1 MNTRHDV
8 TRTLQ
13 HKISQPLHETRH
25 ENLLDSLDERHRAQ
39 NLSNTGDVYGFT
51 ALPTC
56 TELTLENSLY
66 TICLARRLLLRLTT
80 CNCEAHLCPICHST
94 ESHIDPWGDHACVCT
109 ADANPNRRT
118 EFHDKS
124 YVVFYNMLRSV
135 GFHCTSDHTGGATNA
150 LISDSQK
157 RPDIILHDVNPTG
170 SDILIDCVTCVPTK
184 RAIRTRA
191 SNIRGAAADEGHARI
206 VKDWYDHCVSQGDI
220 CYPLAIEDGGLIHDN
235 GLELIDKAV
244 AATGGTR
251 GEQSAFRTY
260 WRQRISIAIMRGVA
274 KMIKSRIPRCAGEH
288 QHIIPMHHC
297 SLTSFTSP
305 PAPHTCMTTCH
316 TYSKTSHNNSA

>member
-1 MNTRHDV
+1 M
-8 TRTLQ
+8 
-13 HKISQPLHETRH
+13 
-25 ENLLDSLDERHRAQ
+25 
-39 NLSNTGDVYGFT
+39 
-51 ALPTC
+51 
-56 TELTLENSLY
+56 
-66 TICLARRLLLRLTT
+66 
-80 CNCEAHLCPICHST
+80 
-94 ESHIDPWGDHACVCT
+94 
-109 ADANPNRRT
+109 
-118 EFHDKS
+118 
-124 YVVFYNMLRSV
+124 
-135 GFHCTSDHTGGATNA
+135 
-150 LISDSQK
+150 
-157 RPDIILHDVNPTG
+157 NPTG
-170 SDILIDCVTCVPTK
+170 SDILIDCATCVPTK

-191 SNIRGAAADEGHARI
+191 SNIRGAAADEGHARK

-244 AATGGTR
+244 SATGGTR